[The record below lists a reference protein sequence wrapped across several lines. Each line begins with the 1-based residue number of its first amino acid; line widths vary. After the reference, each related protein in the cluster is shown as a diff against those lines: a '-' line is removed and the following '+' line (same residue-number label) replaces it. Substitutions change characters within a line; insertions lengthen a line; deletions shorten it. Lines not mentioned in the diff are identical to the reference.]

1 MKNQIQQNVTV
12 SMLTLCL
19 SLSPYAQIKIGG
31 KQQTS
36 PRTPSGVDL
45 SVPLP
50 AEGNN
55 ISGQI
60 EIHKSHLN
68 RTLTMTEVRRALTMG
83 ATIPDGPEQPP
94 PPGGFAG
101 YQPTKATGRLLSLR
115 VRETPEA
122 FYAEYTID
130 RLPTN
135 VRISFRATFDGA
147 LVNRCGGS
155 FSIEPTMFSSVSGN
169 STRWNGTRTFT
180 DSPRVMPMA
189 GSYNFALWVNCVK

>member
-1 MKNQIQQNVTV
+1 MKNTIQQLTTI
-12 SMLTLCL
+12 SLLTLCL
-19 SLSPYAQIKIGG
+19 STAASAQIKIGG
-31 KQQTS
+31 PQQA
-36 PRTPSGVDL
+36 PGRVPINPDL
-45 SVPLP
+45 SAPLP

-68 RTLTMTEVRRALTMG
+68 RTLTVTEVRRALTMS

-101 YQPTKATGRLLSLR
+101 YQPTKAVGRVLSLR
-115 VRETPEA
+115 VRETPDA

-130 RLPTN
+130 RLPTS

-147 LVNRCGGS
+147 LVKSCGGS
-155 FSIEPTMFSSVSGN
+155 SSIEPTMFSSVSGN
-169 STRWNGTRTFT
+169 NARWNGTRTFT
-180 DSPRVMPMA
+180 DSPRIAPIA
-189 GSYNFALWVNCVK
+189 GSYNFALWVTCTK